1 MIINVIYNIYNI
13 YMYIYI
19 LYIYIYIYIYRNTS
33 KVHITMETEL
43 TLKTTFRNSA
53 THYKDMHWFHGLCY
67 MSEHK
72 SVQCH

>member
-19 LYIYIYIYIYRNTS
+19 LYIYIYIYRNTS
-33 KVHITMETEL
+33 KVHITMEIEL

-53 THYKDMHWFHGLCY
+53 PRYKDMHWFHGICY